1 MSAATETETAVRPI
15 PAIDR
20 FAKRHVGAFLDHTSR
35 PRGRGAR
42 FRGPGPSLAPRVQRR
57 RYVVAVR
64 MRDSNGCIIEG
75 YPLSP
80 ELTRFQ
86 ARKLLRRVRLSIP
99 QAGIWMWQG
108 VL

>member
-1 MSAATETETAVRPI
+1 MSAAAETKMTVRPI
-15 PAIDR
+15 SVVDR
-20 FAKRHVGAFLDHTSR
+20 FAKSHAGAFLDHATR

-64 MRDSNGCIIEG
+64 MRDSKGCIIEG

-86 ARKLLRRVRLSIP
+86 ARKMLRRVRLSIP